1 MAQQMKIK
9 VIAVEV
15 ANAKT
20 KNGKDYQFLEVTYK
34 NISFDNKTESK
45 KIMPFGAKEVF
56 NTLKAAESGD
66 VFTLLREKDNDGYWQ
81 WVGIS
86 AGDVELD
93 TTEDKTPAGAA
104 PKAAPA
110 PAAKSTF
117 ETPEERAKKQ
127 VYIVRQSSISAAI
140 DTLKT
145 DKKAPSVDEVLAV
158 AKQYEDYVFGIEKA
172 VAAPAKVNVPAFD
185 PDEDIPL

>member
-20 KNGKDYQFLEVTYK
+20 KNGKDYQFLEVAYK

-56 NTLKAAESGD
+56 NTLKAAEAGD

-93 TTEDKTPAGAA
+93 TTDTKAPAGAA

-110 PAAKSTF
+110 QAAKSTF
-117 ETPEERAKKQ
+117 ETPEERAIKQ

-145 DKKAPSVDEVLAV
+145 DKKNPSVDEVLAV
-158 AKQYEDYVFGIEKA
+158 AKQYEDYVFGKDKA
-172 VAAPAKVNVPAFD
+172 VAAPAKVNVPEFD

>member
-1 MAQQMKIK
+1 MKIK

-56 NTLKAAESGD
+56 NALKAAESGD
-66 VFTLLREKDNDGYWQ
+66 IFTLLREKDNDGYWQ

-93 TTEDKTPAGAA
+93 TTDVKAPAGVVG
-104 PKAAPA
+104 KAAP
-110 PAAKSTF
+110 PQAAKSTF
-117 ETPEERAKKQ
+117 ETPEERAIKQ
-127 VYIVRQSSISAAI
+127 VYIVRQSSLANAI
-140 DTLKT
+140 DLLKT
-145 DKKAPSVDEVLAV
+145 EKKVPTVDEVVSV
-158 AKQYEDYVFGIEKA
+158 AKQFEAYVFDQQ
-172 VAAPAKVNVPAFD
+172 VAQPAKVNVPAFD

>member
-1 MAQQMKIK
+1 MKIK

-15 ANAKT
+15 GNAKT

-34 NISFDNKTESK
+34 NLSFDNKTESK
-45 KIMPFGAKEVF
+45 KLMPFGAKEVF
-56 NTLKAAESGD
+56 TALKNAETGD

-86 AGDVELD
+86 AGDVEI
-93 TTEDKTPAGAA
+93 EQAGTATS
-104 PKAAPA
+104 APA
-110 PAAKSTF
+110 AAKPTGTVAAKSTF

-140 DTLKT
+140 ETLKT
-145 DKKAPSVDEVLAV
+145 DKKAPSKEEVLELATAYV
-158 AKQYEDYVFGIEKA
+158 DYVFGNGAQVA
-172 VAAPAKVNVPAFD
+172 VASPVKAEPID
-185 PDEDIPL
+185 EEDIPF